1 MFTVSLGCRRYIHA
15 PSSQRWKSAETE
27 MVKQL
32 KARIRLSG
40 PLSVADYMKEVLTN
54 PTSVGGI
61 LDT

>member
-1 MFTVSLGCRRYIHA
+1 
-15 PSSQRWKSAETE
+15 

-54 PTSVGGI
+54 PTSVGGVLKI
-61 LDT
+61 RSFVNGKGKLQCAATSQ